1 MSEKFALQWND
12 FQSNAV
18 QNYSKLRN
26 NSEFV
31 DVTLVGDDHK
41 LISAHKIILTSSSEY
56 FRSILTK
63 HKHSHPLICLDGVNS
78 QDIENAMDFIY
89 NGTLHIFENDLDRFL
104 QVAGKLKL
112 DGLLKNQEEYESQI
126 LKNDEPLIEEENTIK
141 SFPSTP
147 DSKEKIIVSISD
159 EIPNVEE
166 LDLKLRENLLKTDGR
181 TKCIICGQSF
191 INSNHA
197 LEHVEAAHT
206 EGLQFNCNLCD
217 KTYRTRHTLR
227 SHKNR
232 KHK

>member
-1 MSEKFALQWND
+1 MLYKIIVSLGITL
-12 FQSNAV
+12 S
-18 QNYSKLRN
+18 L
-26 NSEFV
+26 V

-112 DGLLKNQEEYESQI
+112 EGLLKNQEEYESQI

-191 INSNHA
+191 INS
-197 LEHVEAAHT
+197 
-206 EGLQFNCNLCD
+206 
-217 KTYRTRHTLR
+217 K
-227 SHKNR
+227 
-232 KHK
+232 